1 MTPRWHPRIPACH
14 SVPMEPIEA
23 LARVTSYLA
32 DERSDWE
39 ALDDDEDATEEERA
53 NHIWAAVEA
62 LNTDEVRAA
71 LEALSG

>member
-1 MTPRWHPRIPACH
+1 M
-14 SVPMEPIEA
+14 PMKPIEA
-23 LARVTSYLA
+23 LSRVTSYLA

-39 ALDDDEDATEEERA
+39 ALDDDEDATDEERA
-53 NHIWAAVEA
+53 NHIWAAVET